1 MNTIIWAQLFE
12 YSNNPNIHGNTVKKH
27 NLLLGTFKEIKHI
40 TLMQRNN
47 DSGMVKIII
56 SKETPE
62 RSKAQNPGPVV
73 SAKKC

>member
-1 MNTIIWAQLFE
+1 
-12 YSNNPNIHGNTVKKH
+12 
-27 NLLLGTFKEIKHI
+27 
-40 TLMQRNN
+40 MQRNN